1 MGGKRIGEEWIVFR
15 GWKQTKDYIPRTS
28 LQVLY
33 RGSVLMASVQGE
45 ACP

>member
-15 GWKQTKDYIPRTS
+15 RWKQKIIYPG
-28 LQVLY
+28 LLY
-33 RGSVLMASVQGE
+33 RGSVLMASLQGE

>member
-15 GWKQTKDYIPRTS
+15 VETKDYIPRTS

-33 RGSVLMASVQGE
+33 RGSVLMASLQGE